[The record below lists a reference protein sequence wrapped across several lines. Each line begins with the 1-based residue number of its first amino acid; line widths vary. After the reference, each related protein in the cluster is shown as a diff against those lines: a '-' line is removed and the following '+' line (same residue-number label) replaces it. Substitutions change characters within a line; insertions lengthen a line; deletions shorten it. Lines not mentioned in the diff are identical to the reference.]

1 MNVHGY
7 LLETCWPTNSRG
19 AVIYNRNLETFPF
32 IFSPNIAADKL
43 VNIVSIIFH
52 KLVKTIQAATAKA
65 ACCV

>member
-19 AVIYNRNLETFPF
+19 AVIYNRNLEAFPF

-43 VNIVSIIFH
+43 VNIVSII
-52 KLVKTIQAATAKA
+52 
-65 ACCV
+65 